1 MKIKKVL
8 ALLFFLGCACA
19 ASVALPACSGTQ
31 QAEQANATASK
42 AGRSS
47 RTGGTVTV
55 GKVQSVVGNQVVLA
69 VGTLGGQSGRS
80 GGSQSAPPSGNASV
94 SASSGSG
101 GITLTGETK
110 TVLIPVGLSLSSG
123 STGRAS
129 GAPGGSAASASGGRG
144 FGAQRGGSGGS
155 GSRAGGTEGG
165 GPAAGAS
172 RGGAGSAGASVSAAS
187 GSARRAED
195 FSSIKAGMV
204 LQIVEETLSDGT
216 TGITEVRVLSR

>member
-129 GAPGGSAASASGGRG
+129 GAPPPRRAAA
-144 FGAQRGGSGGS
+144 
-155 GSRAGGTEGG
+155 
-165 GPAAGAS
+165 
-172 RGGAGSAGASVSAAS
+172 
-187 GSARRAED
+187 GSARREAAPAEAEAGPAEPKGAD
-195 FSSIKAGMV
+195 PRPVLPAAARARRALRSPRLPAPRGERRIFPASKPGWSSK
-204 LQIVEETLSDGT
+204 
-216 TGITEVRVLSR
+216 LSRKR